1 MDILRTIRKQNHLTQ
16 SDVAKY
22 LNISKQAYSNY
33 ELGRR
38 TPDISTLRRLAD
50 FYNLPLDSLVVED
63 GEQMVSAGT
72 VRIPVFRSV
81 PAGIPIE
88 AIEDVVDWEEIPK
101 KLTTSGTQYF
111 GLTVTGDSMYPKY
124 LDGDVIIVRR
134 QAEFESRDDC
144 VVYVNGYNATLKS
157 VVKNEDGT
165 ITLRPINPEYSPR
178 TFSTEEL
185 EKGLLSIAGVVV
197 ELRRKIKP

>member
-1 MDILRTIRKQNHLTQ
+1 MEILRTIRKQNHLTQ

-50 FYNLPLDSLVVED
+50 FYGLPLDSLVVED

-81 PAGIPIE
+81 PAGIPTI
-88 AIEDVVDWEEIPK
+88 K
-101 KLTTSGTQYF
+101 
-111 GLTVTGDSMYPKY
+111 
-124 LDGDVIIVRR
+124 
-134 QAEFESRDDC
+134 
-144 VVYVNGYNATLKS
+144 NG
-157 VVKNEDGT
+157 
-165 ITLRPINPEYSPR
+165 PISDAYDMP
-178 TFSTEEL
+178 
-185 EKGLLSIAGVVV
+185 
-197 ELRRKIKP
+197 

>member
-1 MDILRTIRKQNHLTQ
+1 MTILKKLRAEHKRSQQEIA
-16 SDVAKY
+16 DY
-22 LNISKQAYSNY
+22 LGITRQAYSNY
-33 ELGRR
+33 EIGKRS
-38 TPDISTLRRLAD
+38 PDIPTLRRLAD
-50 FYNLPLDSLVVED
+50 YYGLPLDSLVIED

-72 VRIPVFRSV
+72 IRIPVYRSV

-88 AIEDVVDWEEIPK
+88 AIENVIDWEEIPK
-101 KLTTSGTQYF
+101 KMITSGAQFF
-111 GLTVTGDSMYPKY
+111 GLKVTGDSMYPKY
-124 LDGDVIIVRR
+124 LDGDIIIVRR
-134 QAEFESRDDC
+134 QAEFDTRDDC

-157 VVKNEDGT
+157 VIKNEDGT